1 MKILIIILLIGIVV
15 YIIRKKQ
22 YEKYEKTDY
31 YRQTH
36 NSFNNLLSDKG
47 KLGEYYTYKK
57 LEKIDGYK
65 RFLFN
70 LYIPK
75 GNGETTE
82 LDVILLHESGIYVM
96 ESKNYSG
103 WIFGSESQQYWTQ
116 SLSVGKGRTQKNRFY
131 NPILQNSAHIKWLQT
146 YLDDASLPFYSF
158 IVFSDRCELK
168 KITLTSDKHIVLNRY
183 ELSYAI
189 RHIAAE
195 AGARLSADEIDRLF
209 EMLYPL
215 SQVDDDEKEQHI
227 KNIQNSTFGKGHN
240 HFNV

>member
-1 MKILIIILLIGIVV
+1 MEILIIILLVIIIV

-22 YEKYEKTDY
+22 YEKTDY

-36 NSFNNLLSDKG
+36 NSFNNIFTDKG

-57 LEKIDGYK
+57 LKCLDGYK

-96 ESKNYSG
+96 ESKNFIG
-103 WIFGSESQQYWTQ
+103 WIFGSEAQQYWMQ

-131 NPILQNSAHIKWLQT
+131 NPILQNSAHIKWLKAF
-146 YLDDASLPFYSF
+146 LDDPSLLFYSY

-168 KITLTSDKHIVLNRY
+168 KITLTSDTHNVLNRY
-183 ELSYAI
+183 ELLHAI
-189 RHIAAE
+189 CCKTAN
-195 AGARLSADEIDRLF
+195 AGNNLSHEKIDRLF
-209 EMLYPL
+209 ETLYPL
-215 SQVDDDEKEQHI
+215 SQVSDDEKERHI
-227 KNIQNSTFGKGHN
+227 KNIQSKDFRKDRNYYRT
-240 HFNV
+240 

>member
-1 MKILIIILLIGIVV
+1 MKILFFILLVGMIV

-22 YEKYEKTDY
+22 YEKTDY

-36 NSFNNLLSDKG
+36 NSFNNILTDKG
-47 KLGEYYTYKK
+47 KSGEYYTYKK
-57 LEKIDGYK
+57 LKRLDGYK

-75 GNGETTE
+75 ENGETTE

-158 IVFSDRCELK
+158 IVFSERCELK
-168 KITLTSDKHIVLNRY
+168 KITLTSDKHNVLNRY
-183 ELSYAI
+183 ELLPAI
-189 RHIAAE
+189 RHKAAK

-209 EMLYPL
+209 ETLYPL
-215 SQVDDDEKEQHI
+215 SQVGDVEKERHI
-227 KNIQNSTFGKGHN
+227 KNIQTKNFGKRHN